1 MSDSIEKN
9 TNPPVDENPETST
22 APVESSVWRSPSVLI
37 AAVVMLAGLGIWI
50 FSTIRSDQETG
61 HAPRGAGTSA
71 LTDSRAYGDEEVE
84 PEEDILEPIS
94 PVAFRLGAG
103 YLGGFFLGWAFR
115 KFIKLTVLI
124 AGGLVA
130 MLAVFQGL
138 GWFEVNW
145 PAVENHLQ
153 MSLAWVHGQ
162 AGSFKTFVTGYLP
175 SAGAATAGMVVGF
188 RR

>member
-1 MSDSIEKN
+1 
-9 TNPPVDENPETST
+9 V
-22 APVESSVWRSPSVLI
+22 
-37 AAVVMLAGLGIWI
+37 GIWV
-50 FSTIRSDQETG
+50 FSAISSGQDTG
-61 HAPRGAGTSA
+61 DAPGGAGASS
-71 LTDSRAYGDEEVE
+71 LTDTRAYGDEEIE
-84 PEEDILEPIS
+84 PEGDMLEPIS

-103 YLGGFFLGWAFR
+103 YLGGFFLGWGFR
-115 KFIKLTVLI
+115 KFIKLSFLI

-138 GWFEVNW
+138 GWFEVHW

>member
-1 MSDSIEKN
+1 
-9 TNPPVDENPETST
+9 
-22 APVESSVWRSPSVLI
+22 
-37 AAVVMLAGLGIWI
+37 
-50 FSTIRSDQETG
+50 
-61 HAPRGAGTSA
+61 
-71 LTDSRAYGDEEVE
+71 
-84 PEEDILEPIS
+84 
-94 PVAFRLGAG
+94 
-103 YLGGFFLGWAFR
+103 LGGFFLGWGFR
-115 KFIKLTVLI
+115 KFIKLSFLI